1 LIGRERSGLE
11 MSLATLTG
19 ADTSLSFVDASRFP
33 YLRLRMRSI
42 DSLGFTP
49 AQLRSWRLAADPV
62 PEGAMAPDIRF
73 SMPDS
78 LEPGQPFDFN
88 IGFRNIGPTAFD
100 SLRLYMTIT
109 GADNMIREVTLP
121 KTRPLP
127 AGDTLHISGRAD
139 TKGLSGTASV
149 YLHVNPG
156 PEQPEQFQFNNFLYR
171 KVKVGAD
178 GLNPL
183 LDVTFDGAHIM
194 DGDIVSS
201 RPHISIRMKDD
212 SRFLLLDDTALLKV
226 QIRYPDGQMRVFRV
240 DGDTMK
246 FSPAASAPN
255 ADNTAMID
263 LHAAFRQDGEYELIV
278 NGRDRSGNMAART
291 DLRVRF
297 TVMNQ
302 AAISDLLNYPN
313 PFTTSTSFVFTLTG
327 QQPPRD
333 LRIQILT
340 VTGRIVREIRREEL
354 GPIRIGRNITE
365 FKWDGTDQFGQALAN
380 GVYLYRVIATQDG
393 QPMERWKPEGDPTGS
408 FFRNGYGKMYLMR

>member
-1 LIGRERSGLE
+1 
-11 MSLATLTG
+11 
-19 ADTSLSFVDASRFP
+19 
-33 YLRLRMRSI
+33 
-42 DSLGFTP
+42 
-49 AQLRSWRLAADPV
+49 
-62 PEGAMAPDIRF
+62 
-73 SMPDS
+73 
-78 LEPGQPFDFN
+78 
-88 IGFRNIGPTAFD
+88 
-100 SLRLYMTIT
+100 
-109 GADNMIREVTLP
+109 
-121 KTRPLP
+121 
-127 AGDTLHISGRAD
+127 
-139 TKGLSGTASV
+139 
-149 YLHVNPG
+149 
-156 PEQPEQFQFNNFLYR
+156 
-171 KVKVGAD
+171 VGAD

-263 LHAAFRQDGEYELIV
+263 LHAAFRQDGEYELFV

-291 DLRVRF
+291 DLRLRF